1 MFNKYTFIYIFA
13 VITLCTVTGVVVAKM
28 VDARDAT
35 HNQIVAVA
43 EDLGCTFIEQSYY
56 HPENFYVDC
65 GSDGVQIIT
74 LGSK

>member
-1 MFNKYTFIYIFA
+1 MFNKYPFIDIFA
-13 VITLCTVTGVVVAKM
+13 FITLCAVTGVIVAKM

-35 HNQIVAVA
+35 HDKIVAVA
-43 EDLGCTFIEQSYY
+43 EDLGCKLIEQSYY

>member
-1 MFNKYTFIYIFA
+1 MFNKYPFIDIFA
-13 VITLCTVTGVVVAKM
+13 FITLCAVTGVVVAKM

-35 HNQIVAVA
+35 HNQVVAVA
-43 EDLGCTFIEQSYY
+43 EDLGCKLIEQSYY
-56 HPENFYVDC
+56 HPENFYIDC

>member
-1 MFNKYTFIYIFA
+1 MFNKYPFIDIFA
-13 VITLCTVTGVVVAKM
+13 FITLCAVTGVVVAKM

-43 EDLGCTFIEQSYY
+43 EDLGCKLIEQSYY

-65 GSDGVQIIT
+65 SSDGVQIIT
-74 LGSK
+74 VGKQ

>member
-28 VDARDAT
+28 VGARDTVHDQVVTA
-35 HNQIVAVA
+35 A

-65 GSDGVQIIT
+65 GNDEIRIIIKDT
-74 LGSK
+74 K